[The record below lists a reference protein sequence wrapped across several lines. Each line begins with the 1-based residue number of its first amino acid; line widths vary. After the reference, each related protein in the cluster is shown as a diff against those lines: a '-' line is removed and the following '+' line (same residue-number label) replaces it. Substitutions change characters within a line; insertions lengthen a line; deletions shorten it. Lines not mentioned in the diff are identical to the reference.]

1 MPSPLAFDSPSPDEI
16 RWDELAR
23 TVAEFHE
30 RTVAMAD
37 EFAQMIPLLREHGTP
52 LTTTWKRQYIDWNDR
67 RNQIATEVASRLG
80 VPSVNEKSFTE
91 WKRAAE
97 DKRDELRAVREQE
110 AESIHAVASIIE
122 RVQGLSS
129 TDAQLHNST
138 EVTQARTLA
147 TVLLERLGDP
157 ATRTVVLE
165 DVATMKGLCALLLLA
180 DGTSDQEAEE
190 QAVADVDAMFGRK
203 LSIALLRG
211 RLTAGTSN
219 KGVKADES
227 MPSPLGSAE
236 KLSAG

>member
-1 MPSPLAFDSPSPDEI
+1 MPITLSSDQPGSEEI
-16 RWDELAR
+16 RWSELLR
-23 TVAEFHE
+23 TVEEFHE
-30 RTVAMAD
+30 KTMAIAD
-37 EFAQMIPLLREHGTP
+37 DFAEMVPRLREHGTP

-80 VPSVNEKSFTE
+80 VPSVNEKSIAE
-91 WKRAAE
+91 WKEAIE
-97 DKRDELRAVREQE
+97 QKRDELRAIRERDAEAVR
-110 AESIHAVASIIE
+110 SVVTVIG

-129 TDAQLHNST
+129 TDSALNNSS

-165 DVATMKGLCALLLLA
+165 DAVTMKGMCSLLLLC
-180 DGTSDQEAEE
+180 DGTTDQDAEE

-211 RLTAGTSN
+211 RLTAQALPVEAQPEATTSPTGSN
-219 KGVKADES
+219 ES
-227 MPSPLGSAE
+227 LA
-236 KLSAG
+236 AG